1 MFENWKKNVD
11 KGEKCGALFVDL
23 SKAFDCLLHDLLLAK
38 LNACGLIENLFYS
51 FQVLQATG
59 NKEQRLIH
67 LLANGN
73 ISLLAYLRDLSWESK
88 FLILFELFRENY
100 LKANSGKAHVIL
112 TKDNKLKI
120 NIKDSLISNK
130 NIVKLL
136 GLTVN
141 NELSFK
147 TLYKVHHG
155 EALELMNDVF

>member
-1 MFENWKKNVD
+1 MHVAW
-11 KGEKCGALFVDL
+11 
-23 SKAFDCLLHDLLLAK
+23 
-38 LNACGLIENLFYS
+38 IENLFYS

-59 NKEQRLIH
+59 NKEQRIIH

-73 ISLLAYLRDLSWESK
+73 ISLLAYLRDLSCESK

-120 NIKDSLISNK
+120 NIKGSLISNK

-136 GLTVN
+136 GLTVD